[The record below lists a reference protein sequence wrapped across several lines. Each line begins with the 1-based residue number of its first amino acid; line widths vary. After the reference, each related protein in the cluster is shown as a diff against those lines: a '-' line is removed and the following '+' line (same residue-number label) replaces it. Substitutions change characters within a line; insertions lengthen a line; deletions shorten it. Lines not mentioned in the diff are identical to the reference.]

1 MRLFFISLSY
11 EKSTTKR
18 ICFLLRELYQISSEQ
33 DIIKGLIK
41 QKEEIL
47 HFFKSIPV
55 FKHEYSYAEGKWT
68 VKDIIL
74 HLIDAERIFA
84 YRALRIARN
93 DNTALPGFEENDYV
107 VTANANNREYES
119 LLAEYES
126 VRNATISLFETFSSE
141 DLLRLGTASNCSVS
155 VRAIGYITLGHELH
169 HKNIILERYL

>member
-1 MRLFFISLSY
+1 MKNLQPNEFAPYY
-11 EKSTTKR
+11 ENYIK
-18 ICFLLRELYQISSEQ
+18 LVPEQ
-33 DIIKGLIK
+33 DIVKGLVQ
-41 QKEEIL
+41 QKEEML
-47 HFFKSIPV
+47 HFFKSVPV
-55 FKHEYSYAEGKWT
+55 FKHEFRYAEGKWT

-93 DNTALPGFEENDYV
+93 DKTALPGFEENDYV
-107 VTANANNREYES
+107 ITANANNREYES

-126 VRNATISLFETFSSE
+126 VRNATVSLFETFTSE

-169 HKNIILERYL
+169 HKNVILERYL